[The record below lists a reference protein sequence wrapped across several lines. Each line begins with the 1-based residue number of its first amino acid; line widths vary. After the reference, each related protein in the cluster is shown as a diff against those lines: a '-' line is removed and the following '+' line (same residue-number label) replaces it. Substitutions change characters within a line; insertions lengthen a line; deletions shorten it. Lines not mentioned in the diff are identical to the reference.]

1 MFLRPVNS
9 PHVHVRRTASSHP
22 FSKTHTD
29 PERAP
34 GTHAP
39 ARRAKLTETWAS
51 SHQGYWG
58 PRWPRWTVTGWT
70 ESRLC
75 SAGSLGEEGM
85 GSSLPKVPLPPQG
98 WGGGCLTWQVVEGTW
113 GQPHLRPSPCA
124 LPLRQTSPLPM
135 GEGAV
140 PRSLGGSPPPRK
152 LLLLNIPE
160 RASRPLSS
168 RENAGPALP
177 SMAYPTVAP
186 TSLWKSRHGQP
197 PKTPLAPC
205 THRGLS
211 KPLTGAL
218 GRHHP

>member
-1 MFLRPVNS
+1 MGSAP
-9 PHVHVRRTASSHP
+9 
-22 FSKTHTD
+22 
-29 PERAP
+29 PETLTLCTP
-34 GTHAP
+34 
-39 ARRAKLTETWAS
+39 TETD
-51 SHQGYWG
+51 
-58 PRWPRWTVTGWT
+58 
-70 ESRLC
+70 
-75 SAGSLGEEGM
+75 
-85 GSSLPKVPLPPQG
+85 LPPTHG
-98 WGGGCLTWQVVEGTW
+98 GGGCAQK
-113 GQPHLRPSPCA
+113 S
-124 LPLRQTSPLPM
+124 
-135 GEGAV
+135 
-140 PRSLGGSPPPRK
+140 GGKPPPRK